1 MGLAV
6 ILSSDF
12 ESRFP
17 QAGRAD
23 FGMCFI
29 VGTLSLGCASFES
42 ADPVELMLFDVTV
55 AAVDDCAGCELGV
68 DVDEVKAEA
77 CNEG

>member
-1 MGLAV
+1 MSDDQEEISSGLAV

-29 VGTLSLGCASFES
+29 VGALSLG
-42 ADPVELMLFDVTV
+42 
-55 AAVDDCAGCELGV
+55 
-68 DVDEVKAEA
+68 
-77 CNEG
+77 